1 MKTKIHLM
9 TLITL
14 LFSMNAKSQNNETLA
29 VAGAGLIAAGIATS
43 IAVEQLKESMEL
55 TATEYIIK
63 NHKEMYAFNLSIL
76 DYGVTKSS
84 DLSNIS
90 AFSFSIQSLNA
101 ETIKYDK
108 FILLMFVS
116 KGWYNEYGI
125 NTSKTKF
132 KLFNKE
138 EWNILFKRYCNL
150 AIPDPRLKIKNI
162 EAIPS
167 LKRINSKDFKENDTS
182 FVHRTDVN
190 GRELSYEIVYLDKSK
205 DFNKMVLT
213 KKGLEL
219 QSTLDVIG
227 ILPFYNLGD
236 DSYLVR
242 EYSDEYKLVY
252 NEKSLGLFIK
262 DWGSLTQIGN
272 VSVNKIHEFLND

>member
-1 MKTKIHLM
+1 M
-9 TLITL
+9 
-14 LFSMNAKSQNNETLA
+14 
-29 VAGAGLIAAGIATS
+29 
-43 IAVEQLKESMEL
+43 
-55 TATEYIIK
+55 II
-63 NHKEMYAFNLSIL
+63 SIL
-76 DYGVTKSS
+76 GILKSGAAYVPI
-84 DLSNIS
+84 DIEYPDERIQYIERDSNC
-90 AFSFSIQSLNA
+90 
-101 ETIKYDK
+101 KVVVD
-108 FILLMFVS
+108 
-116 KGWYNEYGI
+116 
-125 NTSKTKF
+125 
-132 KLFNKE
+132 E
-138 EWNILFKRYCNL
+138 ELI
-150 AIPDPRLKIKNI
+150 
-162 EAIPS
+162 
-167 LKRINSKDFKENDTS
+167 KDFKENDTS